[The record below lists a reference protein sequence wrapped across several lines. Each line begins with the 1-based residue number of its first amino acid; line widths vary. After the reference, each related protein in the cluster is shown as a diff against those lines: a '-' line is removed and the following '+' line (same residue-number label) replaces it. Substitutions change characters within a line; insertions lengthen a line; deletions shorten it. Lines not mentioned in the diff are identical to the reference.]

1 MTLLNQLN
9 EARQQGMLMDN
20 VYALISSIR
29 AHYPEALGQW
39 TNDQYLKFLFDS
51 NLILKNEDK
60 LGITELGIEFLVWV
74 NKEGRKKYKQL

>member
-1 MTLLNQLN
+1 
-9 EARQQGMLMDN
+9 MDN

-74 NKEGRKKYKQL
+74 DKEGRKKYKQL